1 MTAQAIKKQI
11 HDIKK
16 VTAELVRSKE
26 AAREFLF
33 RNDILRPETKATSK
47 KKN

>member
-16 VTAELVRSKE
+16 VTAQVVQSKE
-26 AAREFLF
+26 TAREFLLHC
-33 RNDILRPETKATSK
+33 DILRPEIKTNPK
-47 KKN
+47 KKK